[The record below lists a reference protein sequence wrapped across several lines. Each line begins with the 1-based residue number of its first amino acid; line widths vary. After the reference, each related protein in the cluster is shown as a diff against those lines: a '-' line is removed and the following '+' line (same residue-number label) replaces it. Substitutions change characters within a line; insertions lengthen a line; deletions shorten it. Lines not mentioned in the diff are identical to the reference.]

1 MKTITLK
8 FGKERIN
15 GQDTFFSTLALL
27 KVALNHVGKN
37 EGLSV
42 TEMSQ
47 RMKILDILSENPEYD
62 AEDGAFTDIH
72 LSMSKEINLEDADF
86 LRLKEL
92 FKDVKWKI
100 VSRFIINLSEE
111 IENVKI

>member
-1 MKTITLK
+1 MKSITLK

-15 GQDTFFSTLALL
+15 GQDTFFSTLSVL
-27 KVALNHVGKN
+27 KVAVNHVGKN

-47 RMKILDILSENPEYD
+47 RMRILDVLNENTEYD
-62 AEDGAFTDIH
+62 AEEGSFNDAH
-72 LSMSKEINLEDADF
+72 LAMSKEIMLEDSDF
-86 LRLKEL
+86 TKLKEL
-92 FKDVKWKI
+92 FKEVKWKI

-111 IENVKI
+111 IEKA